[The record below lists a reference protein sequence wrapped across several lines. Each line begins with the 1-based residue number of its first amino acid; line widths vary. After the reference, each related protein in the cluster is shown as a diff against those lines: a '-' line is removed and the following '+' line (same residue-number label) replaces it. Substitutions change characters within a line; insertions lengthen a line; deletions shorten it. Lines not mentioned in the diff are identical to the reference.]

1 MVVDAV
7 LEDIR
12 LCMETSLAQL
22 NQRRIAMA
30 KYLGELY
37 NYQLVEAN
45 VIFRMLYA
53 FISFGNNPDGGWG
66 PDLIEGGNFEEGWDY
81 KLHCMLGRKRERRC
95 WFVSQMMGENE
106 PSSGHTYPVA

>member
-12 LCMETSLAQL
+12 LCMETSLSQL
-22 NQRRIAMA
+22 NQRRVAMV
-30 KYLGELY
+30 KCLGELY

-53 FISFGNNPDGGWG
+53 FISFGNNPDGGWEA
-66 PDLIEGGNFEEGWDY
+66 DLIVGGNLDEGWGPGTNVGGERT
-81 KLHCMLGRKRERRC
+81 KCQLGTR
-95 WFVSQMMGENE
+95 WLVGVSDG
-106 PSSGHTYPVA
+106 